1 MNFIRR
7 LLTPASFL
15 YGAGIWIRNKLF
27 DFNILKAKHPGVFV
41 ISIGNLSV
49 GGTGKTQVSIYLAK
63 ALKELNPCIVL
74 RGYKRASRENLI
86 VSSYDAKTYG
96 DEAVEIFLKTK
107 ANVVVAFK
115 RIEGAEICKK
125 LGSKIIILDDAF
137 SHRYIKRDLD
147 ILLMPAN
154 RMKDRLLPLGNL
166 REPYS
171 SMNRADALIITRLES
186 FDMPT
191 LSINKPIFGA
201 KAFFR
206 AFVDK
211 NFEDVDISYVK
222 GKSFSIVCAIGDEKP
237 FIRLVENLSKD
248 IGFKI
253 EDVKIF
259 PDHYFY
265 KKEDLE
271 SNKNYICTTKDLVKL
286 RDFDQFILGVDTT
299 LDIPGFIDFIKNK
312 YEKT

>member
-1 MNFIRR
+1 MNFIRG
-7 LLTPASFL
+7 LLAPASFL
-15 YGAGIWIRNKLF
+15 YGAGIRIRNKLF

-74 RGYKRASRENLI
+74 RGYKRVSRENLI
-86 VSSYDAKTYG
+86 VSSCDTKTYG

-147 ILLMPAN
+147 ILLIPAN
-154 RMKDRLLPLGNL
+154 RIKDHLLPWGNL

-171 SMNRADALIITRLES
+171 SINRADALIITRLES

-191 LSINKPIFGA
+191 ISINKPIFGA
-201 KAFFR
+201 KAVFR

-211 NFEDVDISYVK
+211 NFEDVDISHVR

-237 FIRLVENLSKD
+237 FIKFVEKLSKD
-248 IGFKI
+248 IGFII
-253 EDVKIF
+253 EDIKIF

-265 KKEDLE
+265 KKDDLE

-286 RDFDQFILGVDTT
+286 RNFDQFILGVDTT

>member
-7 LLTPASFL
+7 LLAPASFL
-15 YGAGIWIRNKLF
+15 YGAGIWVRNKLF

-63 ALKELNPCIVL
+63 TLKELNPCIVL

-86 VSSYDAKTYG
+86 VSSCDAKTYG

-147 ILLMPAN
+147 ILLIPAN
-154 RMKDRLLPLGNL
+154 RMKERLLPSGNL

-186 FDMPT
+186 FDMPI
-191 LSINKPIFGA
+191 LNINKPIFGA

-211 NFEDVDISYVK
+211 NFEDVDISYMK